1 MDPSTQKYVLDLIYG
16 KCTVIHPPRETLI
29 TLLAADITE
38 SSGGAPA
45 KQLFQ
50 NADTEAVLG
59 DGADLQEATRT
70 EFWDFQKTLS
80 SVTADHPSYER
91 ACELLSLDPARPRV
105 ENVTLFP
112 WQVVAVSWFRLM
124 EESTIPLT
132 TRYRIGTVSIDK
144 IRVLTPA
151 IHQ

>member
-91 ACELLSLDPARPRV
+91 AFALRIPYMRMRPIDIEDVSLETWSHSSKIVPNTVTEQTDQGFATFYSVNPPALLA
-105 ENVTLFP
+105 TK
-112 WQVVAVSWFRLM
+112 
-124 EESTIPLT
+124 LT
-132 TRYRIGTVSIDK
+132 S
-144 IRVLTPA
+144 
-151 IHQ
+151 